1 MSSNDVAKLSTH
13 VLDTVNGGPAQGMLV
28 TLSIIGEDGQRKQL
42 KSDRTNHDG
51 RLNEQLL
58 SGDELKTG
66 LYELEFHV
74 DEYYRKLEAKLAE
87 PPFLTVVPIRV
98 SLIAGQKYHVPLL
111 CTPWS
116 YSTYR
121 GS

>member
-1 MSSNDVAKLSTH
+1 
-13 VLDTVNGGPAQGMLV
+13 MLV